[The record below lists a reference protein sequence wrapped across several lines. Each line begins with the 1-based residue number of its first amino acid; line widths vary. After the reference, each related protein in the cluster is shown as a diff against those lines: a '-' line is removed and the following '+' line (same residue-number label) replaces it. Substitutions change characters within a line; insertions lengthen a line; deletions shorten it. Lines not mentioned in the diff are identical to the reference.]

1 MAKKQKPYI
10 RARTEE
16 HLFEAFRR
24 KIYLDKS
31 SASKTITAILSNY
44 FVHHQKYLMPV
55 EQQLVQEQNQNED
68 LEELYDKEK
77 NYDYDDEEQEE
88 TDYEPPRINNEGFLY

>member
-10 RARTEE
+10 RARTED

-55 EQQLVQEQNQNED
+55 EQQLVQEQNQYE
-68 LEELYDKEK
+68 
-77 NYDYDDEEQEE
+77 DEEIYFQEE
-88 TDYEPPRINNEGFLY
+88 EEEEWKEIGILQT